1 MSSGIKKIRGRD
13 QMSKKIMV
21 VDDEPDTVDLVKLVL
36 ETEGFE
42 VITAYSGEECLK
54 KLEDTLP
61 DAILLDVMMPE
72 MDGWEV
78 FKKVRED
85 YKNLPVAMLTV
96 RNQDIDKM
104 LGLHVLKADDYI
116 TKPFGRKDLVER
128 VKKLVKV

>member
-1 MSSGIKKIRGRD
+1 M
-13 QMSKKIMV
+13 KKIMV

-42 VITAYSGEECLK
+42 VIPAYSGRECLE
-54 KLEDTLP
+54 KLEKEKP
-61 DAILLDVMMPE
+61 DAILLDIMMPA

-78 FKKVRED
+78 FKIIREK
-85 YKNLPVAMLTV
+85 YKELPVAMLTI

-128 VKKLVKV
+128 VKKMVES

>member
-1 MSSGIKKIRGRD
+1 MNYGRKVNE
-13 QMSKKIMV
+13 MSKKIMV

-42 VITAYSGEECLK
+42 VMIAYSGNECLM
-54 KLEDTLP
+54 KLDKEKP
-61 DAILLDVMMPE
+61 DAVLLDIMMPE

-78 FKKVRED
+78 FKKIREK
-85 YKNLPVAMLTV
+85 YNELPVAMLTV

-116 TKPFGRKDLVER
+116 TKPFGRKELVER
-128 VKKLVKV
+128 VKKLVEF

>member
-1 MSSGIKKIRGRD
+1 MNYGEKREVS

-42 VITAYSGEECLK
+42 VMTAYSGSECLM
-54 KLEDTLP
+54 KLDKEKP
-61 DAILLDVMMPE
+61 DAVLLDIMMPE

-78 FKKVRED
+78 FKKIREK
-85 YKNLPVAMLTV
+85 YSELPVAMLTV

-104 LGLHVLKADDYI
+104 LGLHVLKANDYI
-116 TKPFGRKDLVER
+116 TKPFGRKELVER
-128 VKKLVKV
+128 VRKMVEP